1 MMKCQ
6 RVSIERHHLG
16 EGGLMGP
23 TLVLRSP
30 AWGLKEQSWAPNRG
44 SLARLVLPRAPA
56 GFKL

>member
-30 AWGLKEQSWAPNRG
+30 AWGLKEQSRAQPG
-44 SLARLVLPRAPA
+44 LAGKTGLTA
-56 GFKL
+56 